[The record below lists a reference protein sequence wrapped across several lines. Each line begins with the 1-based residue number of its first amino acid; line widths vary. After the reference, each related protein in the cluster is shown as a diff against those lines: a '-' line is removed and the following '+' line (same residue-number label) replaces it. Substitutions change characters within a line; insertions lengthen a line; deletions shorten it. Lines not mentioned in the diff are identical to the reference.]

1 MIELG
6 WNYHMSNIFVK
17 NNRIARTKAQQNKRN
32 KTW

>member
-1 MIELG
+1 MIELV

-17 NNRIARTKAQQNKRN
+17 NNRIARAKAQQNNKN